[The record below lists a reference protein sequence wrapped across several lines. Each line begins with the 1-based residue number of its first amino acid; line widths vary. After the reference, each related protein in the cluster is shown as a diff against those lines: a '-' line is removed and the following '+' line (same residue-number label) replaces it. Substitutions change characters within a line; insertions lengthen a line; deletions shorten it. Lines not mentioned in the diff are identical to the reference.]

1 MNIINIIN
9 IIKKPKIKKLNYNLI
24 IVVYTIII
32 RLEMMRTL
40 SSIVNEYACVRC
52 DIENQHNGKMKLG
65 CVAFS
70 ADIKHQCVLCV
81 WDKSLQY
88 T

>member
-1 MNIINIIN
+1 M
-9 IIKKPKIKKLNYNLI
+9 L
-24 IVVYTIII
+24 
-32 RLEMMRTL
+32 RTL

-70 ADIKHQCVLCV
+70 ADIKHQCVLCI

>member
-1 MNIINIIN
+1 MN
-9 IIKKPKIKKLNYNLI
+9 KMLK
-24 IVVYTIII
+24 
-32 RLEMMRTL
+32 
-40 SSIVNEYACVRC
+40 SIVSEYACIRC

-70 ADIKHQCVLCV
+70 SEVKHQCVLFV
-81 WDKSLQY
+81 WHKSLQY